1 MGYPPRKRLE
11 ENLIASFAQVTQLY
25 GIPSTIGRL
34 YAVLYLSPA
43 ALSLADLSEATG
55 IAKSTTSVALR
66 RLERMRFVRRL
77 PRSSDR
83 RDYYQAVTDPME
95 VMQDL
100 IRYFVMPELE
110 LGGQMVASFDVDLRD
125 AIWAE
130 EYTPDEAA
138 IMKERLGEMQRSL
151 EAGRLLV
158 GLMASEDG
166 LERLGIALAQVSH
179 VRSAAE

>member
-25 GIPSTIGRL
+25 GIPSSLGRL
-34 YAVLYLSPA
+34 YAVLYLSPTTM
-43 ALSLADLSEATG
+43 SLTDLSEATG

-77 PRSSDR
+77 PRTSDR

-100 IRYFVMPELE
+100 IRYFVVPELE
-110 LGGQMVASFDVDLRD
+110 LGAQMVDSFDTDLRD

-130 EYTPDEAA
+130 EYTPEEAEV
-138 IMKERLGEMQRSL
+138 MKQRLGEMQASL
-151 EAGRLLV
+151 DAGRVLV
-158 GLMASEDG
+158 DLMASEDG
-166 LERLGIALAQVSH
+166 MEQLGLALAQVAH
-179 VRSAAE
+179 VRGAAE